1 MRGMMKISRVASKKG
16 RFALA
21 GFVMLSLLLSLTASS
36 LAQSKASIVGVVTD
50 QNGTALAD
58 AKVTVRNVQ
67 TNVSRTVATVD
78 FPLQ

>member
-1 MRGMMKISRVASKKG
+1 MKISRVASKKG